1 MVLQG
6 NLGVSIDPA
15 SSDLE
20 LCANFIGQVEGA
32 GLGRLLVVPV
42 CDEDVLS
49 SKMPV
54 SAVRGPN
61 GQSSQNWAEDRLAGR
76 RCRLRSSLY
85 SRQDGLF
92 WQEGKDDPDLS

>member
-32 GLGRLLVVPV
+32 GQGRPLAVLF

-49 SKMPV
+49 SKTAV

-61 GQSSQNWAEDRLAGR
+61 GQSSQNRAEDRLAGH
-76 RCRLRSSLY
+76 RCRLRSGPDSKK
-85 SRQDGLF
+85 DGLF
-92 WQEGKDDPDLS
+92 RQERKDDPDLS